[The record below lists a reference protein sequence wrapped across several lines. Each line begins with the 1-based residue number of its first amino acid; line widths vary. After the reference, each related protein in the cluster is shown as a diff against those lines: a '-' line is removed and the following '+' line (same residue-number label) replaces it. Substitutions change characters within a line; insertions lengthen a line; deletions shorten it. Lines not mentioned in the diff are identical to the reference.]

1 MTYKKFAF
9 IFAFALL
16 ILVSCN
22 VNGPAESSKTYEPRT
37 RTYYIAAENVEWD
50 YAPDAKNF
58 SEEELEEKSWLEQ
71 TKYNKTRFI
80 EYTDEN
86 FNTKKQ
92 QPKWLGILGPTI
104 RGVEGDTIK
113 VVFLNKADKQYSM
126 HPHGLLYDKDNEGA
140 AHEGTGSSMSMSE
153 GKGAKINPGQK
164 FTYSWKVTKESAP
177 SGNEGSRIW
186 MYHSHVAPVDDVY
199 AGLIGPIIITSA
211 GHANEDA
218 TPTDVDKEFVNL
230 FMVFDESTDEMEEE
244 EIEGHLKHSINGY
257 IFNNLKGLEM
267 EKGDKV
273 RWHLIGL
280 GTEVDLHTAH
290 WHGEILKTSE
300 KYTDVIELL
309 PASMVSADMIA
320 DNIGEWMYHC
330 HVTDHIT
337 AGMTTTYKIT

>member
-113 VVFLNKADKQYSM
+113 VVF
-126 HPHGLLYDKDNEGA
+126 
-140 AHEGTGSSMSMSE
+140 
-153 GKGAKINPGQK
+153 
-164 FTYSWKVTKESAP
+164 
-177 SGNEGSRIW
+177 
-186 MYHSHVAPVDDVY
+186 
-199 AGLIGPIIITSA
+199 
-211 GHANEDA
+211 
-218 TPTDVDKEFVNL
+218 
-230 FMVFDESTDEMEEE
+230 
-244 EIEGHLKHSINGY
+244 
-257 IFNNLKGLEM
+257 
-267 EKGDKV
+267 
-273 RWHLIGL
+273 
-280 GTEVDLHTAH
+280 
-290 WHGEILKTSE
+290 
-300 KYTDVIELL
+300 
-309 PASMVSADMIA
+309 
-320 DNIGEWMYHC
+320 
-330 HVTDHIT
+330 
-337 AGMTTTYKIT
+337 